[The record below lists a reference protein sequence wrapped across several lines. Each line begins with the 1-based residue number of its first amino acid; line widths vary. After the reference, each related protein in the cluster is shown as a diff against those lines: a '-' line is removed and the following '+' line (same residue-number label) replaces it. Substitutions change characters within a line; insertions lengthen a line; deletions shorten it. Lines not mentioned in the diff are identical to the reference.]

1 MTILSASPFFETPGT
16 SGVSRISRT
25 TVSGT
30 VPSFLVLLRRHLMLM
45 LMLMNGC
52 TGKTCS
58 CVVFVGAMCHVIYAH
73 IYIVESVSSL
83 VCMVS
88 IILDEPSKEVNRY
101 VLLE

>member
-1 MTILSASPFFETPGT
+1 MTILSASLFFETPGT

-30 VPSFLVLLRRHLMLM
+30 VPSFLDLLRRHLM

-58 CVVFVGAMCHVIYAH
+58 CVVFVGAMCHVTYAH
-73 IYIVESVSSL
+73 IYILESISSL
-83 VCMVS
+83 VCIAS
-88 IILDEPSKEVNRY
+88 IILDEPSKEVNIY
-101 VLLE
+101 V